1 MRTSTY
7 FFLATLLFAAPA
19 ARGEFRGDEVRP
31 RSFDYNDEYFLNV
44 FSYRQ
49 RLTHRWAWGNA
60 ASPRWRWFWGD
71 TALGYDV
78 TAGSLR
84 SDELYLRQQAIVRL
98 PWSNHVTGEYRF
110 VEDEDYDSR
119 YRRNEVEVLVRL
131 FRPAY
136 ALPLLDTLGRTP
148 LPDGLF
154 FGGQG
159 LLDAEKEHAD
169 IGWVLGWR
177 GEWLGLRLDLVQ
189 VDYWYNQKNKVGGEY
204 EREPLTFRAK
214 AGALL
219 LEGDLELLAWFQDD
233 LPTTLRLPQDSLT
246 FRYRKQEAGVA
257 ARWQVSPGVRADVQA
272 AVERTR
278 KRRRSPDPLANDDLD
293 REALQVFAAAEV
305 DVAPLLGER
314 SSRPNDVVL
323 FGLHGHVLDEET
335 AGLAVGLPG
344 GSTGAPDVT
353 HRRGE
358 VYAEVGYVLGLPT
371 FNDDYQLGLRAQT
384 QNGFL
389 SLRDVR
395 PDEGKHTVSQ
405 RFLSKI
411 GLGLELLFRDGLGSA
426 FFQFTFRVDRATFG
440 GGNAQVMM
448 RF

>member
-7 FFLATLLFAAPA
+7 FFLATLLFTAPA
-19 ARGEFRGDEVRP
+19 ARGEFRGDEVGP
-31 RSFDYNDEYFLNV
+31 RSFEYNDEYFLNV

-84 SDELYLRQQAIVRL
+84 SDELYLRQQAVVRL

-335 AGLAVGLPG
+335 VGLA
-344 GSTGAPDVT
+344 GAPDVT

-371 FNDDYQLGLRAQT
+371 FHDDYQLGLRAQT

-389 SLRDVR
+389 SLRDVQ
-395 PDEGKHTVSQ
+395 PGEGKHTVSQ

-411 GLGLELLFRDGLGSA
+411 GLGLEMLFRDGLGSA

-440 GGNAQVMM
+440 GGNAQIMM